1 LIKDISVDKIEFLP
15 ISKDDL
21 ILSLDRLTRF
31 KYPEN
36 SYYRVITTII
46 CKYLKSPSLSKNDV
60 YSIDVSLLKQLFTK
74 IWNDSVFNYSPVSNT
89 DYNLNKFLLNE
100 IQSTYI
106 LSDDL
111 KRLVDLDID
120 IISVLGLLD
129 TKRNLPIN
137 LRRLI
142 VIKDHLQDAVELRK
156 KHALRF
162 PVEKVVLCEGIT
174 EEILLPEFAKFC
186 GCDFDKQGIK
196 LISAGG
202 KNQVAKLYYE
212 LKNEL
217 NVPIFV
223 LLDADAIEVSNSIKS
238 VLRLQDMIY
247 LIDKGEFEDIFSLN
261 LIKRTINNSFR
272 NICECSISDIK
283 QEQPMVKTLTD
294 FYRIHELGD
303 FQKSEFARELA
314 NNLKYDTDIT
324 QEILALINSI
334 VNI

>member
-1 LIKDISVDKIEFLP
+1 M
-15 ISKDDL
+15 
-21 ILSLDRLTRF
+21 
-31 KYPEN
+31 
-36 SYYRVITTII
+36 
-46 CKYLKSPSLSKNDV
+46 
-60 YSIDVSLLKQLFTK
+60 DVSLLKQLFTK
-74 IWNDSVFNYSPVSNT
+74 IWNDSVFNYSPILNT

-202 KNQVAKLYYE
+202 KN
-212 LKNEL
+212 
-217 NVPIFV
+217 PIF
-223 LLDADAIEVSNSIKS
+223 
-238 VLRLQDMIY
+238 
-247 LIDKGEFEDIFSLN
+247 F
-261 LIKRTINNSFR
+261 NSFIDAYNYALN
-272 NICECSISDIK
+272 NIKE
-283 QEQPMVKTLTD
+283 KTVILIENDLTD
-294 FYRIHELGD
+294 SY
-303 FQKSEFARELA
+303 
-314 NNLKYDTDIT
+314 
-324 QEILALINSI
+324 I
-334 VNI
+334 V

>member
-1 LIKDISVDKIEFLP
+1 
-15 ISKDDL
+15 
-21 ILSLDRLTRF
+21 
-31 KYPEN
+31 
-36 SYYRVITTII
+36 
-46 CKYLKSPSLSKNDV
+46 
-60 YSIDVSLLKQLFTK
+60 
-74 IWNDSVFNYSPVSNT
+74 
-89 DYNLNKFLLNE
+89 
-100 IQSTYI
+100 
-106 LSDDL
+106 
-111 KRLVDLDID
+111 
-120 IISVLGLLD
+120 
-129 TKRNLPIN
+129 
-137 LRRLI
+137 

-238 VLRLQDMIY
+238 VLRLQDTIY

-283 QEQPMVKTLTD
+283 QEQPMVKTLTY

-324 QEILALINSI
+324 QEIQALINSI
-334 VNI
+334 INI